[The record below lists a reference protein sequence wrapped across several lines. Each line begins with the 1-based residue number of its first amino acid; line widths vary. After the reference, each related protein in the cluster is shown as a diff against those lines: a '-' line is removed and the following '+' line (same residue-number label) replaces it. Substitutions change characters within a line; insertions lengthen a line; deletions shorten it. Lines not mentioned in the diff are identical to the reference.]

1 MNNKLYFFLLS
12 AGSILTVLGLIVWL
26 RVYHAQLLSPVDQN
40 SSFSFLQILGT
51 KSVEKKL
58 VYGFLPYW
66 NLKKTSLQPELT
78 QLSYFALTIQADGSV
93 RLTEDGNTE
102 PGYHKLQ
109 SEDFLELISQAQTQN
124 TQLEL
129 VLAQFNNDAIAGFLN
144 SDKAQEKIF
153 TNLNSILLAY
163 PFTGVNVDIEYSG
176 EITDNLRAKY
186 VAFLT
191 KLNQHLTKTNPE
203 TKISIDVYGSAAS
216 KHLIWDLPAI
226 APQVDYV
233 IMMAYDYHRR
243 NSPISGPVAP
253 LFGADSIW
261 ESDITKH
268 LNDLITQVPAKK
280 ILLGVPFYGYE
291 WRTTSRESRENTYPN
306 SGSTASFERV
316 QEILKQKE
324 QLQVQENWD
333 ENALAPYLTY
343 KENGAIYTIYYEDSR
358 SLSYKADLVRQL
370 DLAGIAIWALG
381 YEGQHR
387 ELWDVIERKL

>member
-58 VYGFLPYW
+58 VSGFLPYW
-66 NLKKTSLQPELT
+66 NLKKTSLQPELP

-144 SDKAQEKIF
+144 SDKAQEKFF

-191 KLNQHLTKTNPE
+191 KLNQHLAKTNPE

>member
-144 SDKAQEKIF
+144 SDKAQEKFF

-191 KLNQHLTKTNPE
+191 KLNQHLAKTNPE